1 MPIDFQTLPL
11 HFAKTKGNDLGHTQV
26 LTFVW
31 PTMVLTRP
39 RPVATISKFDLDF
52 VNEERHFHQMK
63 VDLAV
68 HEPTGNLGQRVDVD
82 VTILLR
88 DFTGHTDDFYEGD
101 VLVTMFVERV

>member
-11 HFAKTKGNDLGHTQV
+11 DFAPTQGNDLGHTQV

-39 RPVATISKFDLDF
+39 RPPVATISSFDLDF

-63 VDLAV
+63 VNLTV
-68 HEPTGNLGQRVDVD
+68 HEPTGGAGDRVEV
-82 VTILLR
+82 VP
-88 DFTGHTDDFYEGD
+88 
-101 VLVTMFVERV
+101 VPVEVEAAVPRSALP